1 MPTALITGI
10 TGQDGSY
17 LAELLLEK
25 GYRVVGIARSDEPP
39 ERNNVT
45 HLGKRVEL
53 IAGDLGDQQ
62 SLLDAVE
69 HSKPDEVYNLAA
81 RSFPQDSF
89 GHPVLTGDLVG
100 LGVARLLE
108 AVTKLAPKAR
118 VFQASSSELFGRAL
132 ESPQNEMTSIRPRS
146 PYGVAKA
153 YGHWMIAE
161 ARESRGLFAVSGILF
176 NHESPR
182 RGLEF
187 VSRKVTNAVA
197 RIHHGIESEVTLGD
211 LDARRDWGFAGDYVD
226 AMWRMLQH
234 HKPMDFVI
242 GTGKSWSVRDL
253 CETAFGVVGRDYRDY
268 VKTDPR
274 FMRPPEAK
282 ALLADP
288 TLARKQL
295 GWRPRVEF
303 PEMIRMMVEADLSRV
318 GGQQ

>member
-1 MPTALITGI
+1 VPTALITGI

-17 LAELLLEK
+17 LAELLLER
-25 GYRVVGIARSDEPP
+25 GYRVVGIARADEPP
-39 ERNNVT
+39 ERNNVA
-45 HLGKRVEL
+45 HLGKRVE
-53 IAGDLGDQQ
+53 IIPGDLADQQ
-62 SLLDAVE
+62 SLVDAVS
-69 HSKPDEVYNLAA
+69 HSRPDEVYNLAA

-108 AVTKLAPKAR
+108 AVAKAAPEAR

-132 ESPQNEMTSIRPRS
+132 ESPQNERTAIRPRS

-153 YGHWMIAE
+153 YAHWMVAE

-182 RGLEF
+182 RGIEF

-197 RIHHGIESEVTLGD
+197 RIHLGLQSDVTLGD
-211 LDARRDWGFAGDYVD
+211 LEARRDWGFAGDYVD

-234 HKPMDFVI
+234 HQPTDFVI
-242 GTGKSWSVRDL
+242 GTGRTWSVREL
-253 CETAFGVVGRDYRDY
+253 CEIAFGIVGRDYREH
-268 VKTDPR
+268 VKQDPA
-274 FMRPPEAK
+274 FMRPPDPQPIV
-282 ALLADP
+282 ADS

-295 GWRPRVEF
+295 GWRPQVEF
-303 PEMIRMMVEADLSRV
+303 PRMIEMMVESDLALA
-318 GGQQ
+318 GAGK